1 MRTTDLKISK
11 LNHHGTTQFRV
22 NFGLHSGG
30 KRWFPTETEAKAA
43 IKAFKTEQRR
53 IGELAGKLSA
63 AQANEMI
70 EAERSLEGTGI
81 SVLEAV
87 QLAKAE
93 LEKHL
98 SSETF
103 GRALDEYYEH
113 CKREHKRKLKDSPRK
128 DPKHVWAIGQT
139 RSLFKNLRQSLLSE
153 ITAEDLEKKLDRE
166 KPSQFNKHVAH
177 LKAIFNYAKRKKWLQ
192 ENPVNEIKKE
202 AIHAREGRAFKPAE
216 VEKLMDTLVEHDR
229 DSIPYYALI
238 FFAGL
243 RPDTAF
249 KLDWSALENGTQIQ
263 IRRTV
268 SKTPKAFP
276 VTITPTLQAWI
287 DWWVAQGGVRKG
299 PIHPKSAKTRSRN
312 RATLC
317 ELSGIKWIQDA
328 PRRTF
333 GTSHYQISKNAAH
346 AAMELG
352 HMGGAEVFYSHYYDG
367 SLTPGDAKKFWNIR
381 PPAKT
386 DSQ

>member
-11 LNHHGTTQFRV
+11 LNHHGTIQFRV

-333 GTSHYQISKNAAH
+333 GTSHYQISKSAAH

-367 SLTPGDAKKFWNIR
+367 SITPSDAKKFWSIR

-386 DSQ
+386 DLK

>member
-11 LNHHGTTQFRV
+11 LNHHGTIQFRV

-87 QLAKAE
+87 QLAKTE

-113 CKREHKRKLKDSPRK
+113 CKREHKRKVKDSPRK

-153 ITAEDLEKKLDRE
+153 ITAENLEKKLNRE

>member
-11 LNHHGTTQFRV
+11 LNHHGTIQFRV

-87 QLAKAE
+87 QLAKTE

-113 CKREHKRKLKDSPRK
+113 CKREHKRKVKDSPRK

-153 ITAEDLEKKLDRE
+153 ITAENLEKKLNRE

-386 DSQ
+386 DLK